1 MSNQTIPPFDVDVPG
16 LDQVFI
22 AGQWE
27 RSSGKTIDVIAP
39 STEDVVTRVVNPTTE
54 DADKAAEAAKR
65 AFNNG
70 AGEWP
75 SMSVEERAAV
85 CARLCDELESRM
97 DAMNRAWTFEAGAP
111 KAHGDMIN
119 GGAGVM
125 VWRHALKMATEDIV
139 WEEDRGDAL
148 IRHIPTGPV
157 LAIMTYNGPV
167 VLMGMKVIPALLA
180 GCTVVVK
187 HAPESPLTSRLVA
200 EAVRAAGFPEG
211 VVSVLAADTPVTQH
225 LVSHPAIRM
234 VAVTGGTAIGVD
246 VVKRTADRL
255 ARTALELGGKAPA
268 IIAEDANLD
277 DVLETLGVGCTGFNG
292 QVCVN
297 LSRVLVPRSRH
308 DEIVDRLAEHF
319 SSIRVGD
326 PFDPESD
333 RGPLAVERARDR
345 AENYVKIATD
355 EGAKVVAGG
364 KRPEHLPKG
373 WYFEPTLL
381 TGVNNQMRVAREEI
395 FGPVTSVIAYDG
407 IEEAIQIAND
417 TPFGLA
423 ASVYSA
429 DRDAAFAIAR
439 QIRSG
444 GVAINLAGISL
455 TQPFGGIGD
464 SGWGRECGAEGILE
478 FTDIQQILKGG
489 SYLDAADAA
498 EAAAVAEPV

>member
-1 MSNQTIPPFDVDVPG
+1 MATPSIPTFDVDVPG

-22 AGQWE
+22 GGEW
-27 RSSGKTIDVIAP
+27 RPSDGPMVDVIAP
-39 STEDVVTRVVNPTTE
+39 SSEEVVTRVVSPSIA
-54 DADKAAEAAKR
+54 DADAAAEAAGR
-65 AFNNG
+65 AFANG

-75 SMSVEERAAV
+75 SMSVEERVAV
-85 CARLCDELESRM
+85 CARLCDALESRM

-125 VWRHALKMATEDIV
+125 VWRHALTMATDEVV
-139 WEEDRGDAL
+139 WEEDRGDAV
-148 IRHIPTGPV
+148 IRRIPTGPV
-157 LAIMTYNGPV
+157 LAILTYNGPV

-187 HAPESPLTSRLVA
+187 HAPESPLTARLVA
-200 EAVRAAGFPEG
+200 EAVREAGFPEG
-211 VVSVLAADTPVTQH
+211 VVSVVPAGTEVTQH

-234 VAVTGGTAIGVD
+234 VALTGGTAIGID

-268 IIAEDANLD
+268 LLTEDVVVE
-277 DVLETLGVGCTGFNG
+277 DVMSTLGVGASGFLG

-297 LSRVLVPRSRH
+297 LSRILVPRSRY
-308 DEIVDRLAEHF
+308 DEVVEAMAEHY

-345 AENYVKIATD
+345 SERYVALAQE
-355 EGAKVVAGG
+355 EGAKVVVGG
-364 KRPEHLPKG
+364 RRPEHLDRG
-373 WYFEPTLL
+373 WYYEPTLL
-381 TGVNNQMRVAREEI
+381 AGADNTMRVAREEI

-407 IEEAIQIAND
+407 IDEGIRIAND

-423 ASVYSA
+423 ASVYAA
-429 DRDAAFAIAR
+429 DPDEAYAIAR
-439 QIRSG
+439 RIRSG
-444 GVAINLAGISL
+444 GVAINMAGISL
-455 TQPFGGIGD
+455 TQPFGGIGA

-478 FTDIQQILKGG
+478 FTDIQQVLRGG

-498 EAAAVAEPV
+498 AAT

>member
-1 MSNQTIPPFDVDVPG
+1 MTKTQQSIPDFDVDVPG

-27 RSSGKTIDVIAP
+27 KTSGPMIDVIAP
-39 STEDVVTRVVNPTTE
+39 STGTAVTQVASPTIE

-65 AFNNG
+65 AFKNG
-70 AGEWP
+70 EGEWP
-75 SMSVEERAAV
+75 SMSVEERVAV
-85 CARLCDELESRM
+85 CARLCDELEARM

-119 GGAGVM
+119 GGAGTM
-125 VWRHALKMATEDIV
+125 VWRHALKMATDDIV

-148 IRHIPTGPV
+148 IRRIPTGPV
-157 LAIMTYNGPV
+157 LAILTYNGPV

-180 GCTVVVK
+180 GCTVVIK
-187 HAPESPLTSRLVA
+187 HAPESPLTARLVA
-200 EAVRAAGFPEG
+200 EAIRAAGFPEG
-211 VVSVLAADTPVTQH
+211 VVSVLPAGTEVTQH

-234 VAVTGGTAIGVD
+234 VAVTGGTAIGSD
-246 VVKRTADRL
+246 VVHRTADRL

-268 IIAEDANLD
+268 IIAEDVDLD
-277 DVLETLGVGCTGFNG
+277 SVMETLGVGSSGFLG

-297 LSRVLVPRSRH
+297 LSRIIAPKSRY
-308 DEIVDRLAEHF
+308 DEIMDALQEHYAG
-319 SSIRVGD
+319 IKVGD
-326 PFDPESD
+326 PFDPETE

-345 AENYVKIATD
+345 AAKYVDIAKG
-355 EGAKVVAGG
+355 EGAKVVVGG
-364 KRPEHLPKG
+364 KVPDDLPEG
-373 WYFEPTLL
+373 FYYSPTLL
-381 TGVNNQMRVAREEI
+381 TDVNNQMRVAREEI

-407 IEEAIQIAND
+407 IEEAIEIAND

-423 ASVYSA
+423 ASVYA
-429 DRDAAFAIAR
+429 KDTELAFSVAR
-439 QIRSG
+439 RIRSG
-444 GVAINLAGISL
+444 GVAVNLAGISL

-489 SYLDAADAA
+489 SYLDAQDAI
-498 EAAAVAEPV
+498 